1 MTTYRLAELSWPAR
15 LERIALMWQLSQGI
29 NVAPSAQLLIPRN
42 RPTRFW
48 RRWWPAL
55 PRALFELV
63 DERKF
68 YFVSVIKRNKSKNL
82 DLRSALRIIG
92 PQDMDGIGRG
102 CNVAFV
108 ALHAYKLHSR
118 PSPPIW
124 VATLLQNT
132 TTLLLINKARVHSL
146 GKSANY

>member
-1 MTTYRLAELSWPAR
+1 
-15 LERIALMWQLSQGI
+15 MWQLSQGI

-82 DLRSALRIIG
+82 DLRSALTDYWSAG
-92 PQDMDGIGRG
+92 YGRNRTG

-132 TTLLLINKARVHSL
+132 TTLLSMDKKPARNDAPGLDTTRPGEAVVVP
-146 GKSANY
+146 KWNFTKN